1 MHARGLSVNNYVRE
15 KSVKLMSVNNKVQK
29 NIGQFQHRFSVVSGL
44 RLVNNSLKMTVY
56 DEIDGNKIK
65 NSILRCLLR

>member
-29 NIGQFQHRFSVVSGL
+29 NISQFQHRFSVVSGL